1 MPTPP
6 VPAGPERSGPPSRGL
21 STQEME
27 AVIRRASE
35 LQART
40 SDASHDGV
48 TEAELLRIGREIG
61 LAPEHVQRALAE
73 VRAGGGAV
81 GRTES
86 ALGEGR
92 VSAGRTVRG
101 SADGVAAD
109 LDRYMRER
117 ECLAVL
123 RRYPE
128 RTVYEKERGLRAGIA
143 MASEIG
149 RTLGDAGPRV
159 GAGFQLRKVRQVEVA
174 VAALDEEVSHV
185 TLSAD
190 LTNLRTGYLAGAA
203 VGGGGSAAVVAAVAA
218 IAIAPPAAL
227 VALPVLGGI
236 AWGTWAGYR
245 AVAERARLHLEALL
259 DAMERGEPLMPAT
272 RRGPF
277 GF

>member
-6 VPAGPERSGPPSRGL
+6 VPTGPERSGLPSRTL

-35 LQART
+35 LQAST
-40 SDASHDGV
+40 SEAPHDGV
-48 TEAELLRIGREIG
+48 TEAELLRIGQEIG

-73 VRAGGGAV
+73 IRAGAGAV

-86 ALGEGR
+86 ALGEGH

-101 SADGVAAD
+101 SAESVAAA

-123 RRYPE
+123 RRHPE

-149 RTLGDAGPRV
+149 RSLGDIGPRV

-174 VAALDEEVSHV
+174 VAPLDAEVSHV
-185 TLSAD
+185 TLSAN
-190 LTNLRTGYLAGAA
+190 LTNIRTGYIAGGA
-203 VGGGGSAAVVAAVAA
+203 VGGGGSAAAVAAVAA

-227 VALPVLGGI
+227 LALPVLGGV

-245 AVAERARLHLEALL
+245 AVVERTRLHLEALL
-259 DAMERGEPLMPAT
+259 DTLERGEPLMPAG